1 MLKLFLCF
9 ITALVTVT
17 ASGDFVVLHSPN
29 SVLFNGNEEVEQ
41 SLLKE
46 VLAAA
51 LGFTVKLRGIWNGI
65 SITDPFRLPEAVV
78 VVAIEGVDS
87 LDIPKGKRFP
97 LNVNEVEETT
107 WQALRERLEE
117 RDNDNTL
124 VRISLGDGLD
134 ALGQSALGELKPTP
148 IDETSLRALSL
159 SKEEDK
165 KFLEEVQLL
174 HAIAKKAP
182 SAIKPDS
189 KSDIYWLVISGLRP
203 IFDAYGSNSTTSREA
218 LSLLN
223 NALNVIHDAFIQAYD
238 GQVLI
243 VAFTNDASKVHHIR
257 SVTLERQ
264 KRDTSDTANKT
275 KNIGSLLED
284 KWVHNSTK
292 FNNNNN
298 NNYNNNNN
306 NAKKQDEQPENT
318 KIEAEEELKTNN
330 TNISSDETNNS
341 TANNDNSDHSGNN
354 ENQDLT
360 NKEHKIYSNT
370 QNIGQVYNLSK
381 KYSEDYPVIFNIFLW
396 FGVVFV
402 FSLLAICIAISQMD
416 PGRDSIIYRM
426 TSNRMKKDN

>member
-1 MLKLFLCF
+1 MAISFRIKMFKLFLCF
-9 ITALVTVT
+9 VAALVAVK

-29 SVLFNGNEEVEQ
+29 SVMFNGNEEVEQ

-51 LGFTVKLRGIWNGI
+51 LGFTVKLRGIWSGI

-78 VVAIEGVDS
+78 AVAIEGVDS

-159 SKEEDK
+159 GKEEDK

-174 HAIAKKAP
+174 HAIANKAP

-189 KSDIYWLVISGLRP
+189 KPDIYWLVVSSLRP
-203 IFDAYGSNSTTSREA
+203 ILDTYGSNSTASREA

-243 VAFTNDASKVHHIR
+243 VAFTNDATKVHHIR
-257 SVTLERQ
+257 SVTLDRQ
-264 KRDTSDTANKT
+264 KRDAPDTQDDQRGEKKKIEDEEDSNTS
-275 KNIGSLLED
+275 
-284 KWVHNSTK
+284 
-292 FNNNNN
+292 NNNTST
-298 NNYNNNNN
+298 NY
-306 NAKKQDEQPENT
+306 
-318 KIEAEEELKTNN
+318 
-330 TNISSDETNNS
+330 SDMNNS
-341 TANNDNSDHSGNN
+341 TANSDTRDDSGIS
-354 ENQDLT
+354 ENQDMT
-360 NKEHKIYSNT
+360 NMDIYSNT
-370 QNIGQVYNLSK
+370 QNIGQDVTIRSRSK
-381 KYSEDYPVIFNIFLW
+381 DYTENYPIIFNILLW

-402 FSLLAICIAISQMD
+402 FSLFAICIAISQMD

>member
-1 MLKLFLCF
+1 MLKLFFCL
-9 ITALVTVT
+9 LTVFVAVK

-51 LGFTVKLRGIWNGI
+51 LGFTVKQRGTWSGI
-65 SITDPFRLPEAVV
+65 SIADPFNLPEAVV
-78 VVAIEGVDS
+78 VVAIEGVGS

-148 IDETSLRALSL
+148 IDETSLKALNL
-159 SKEEDK
+159 GKEDDK

-182 SAIKPDS
+182 SAIKSDL

-203 IFDAYGSNSTTSREA
+203 IFDDYGFNSTASREA
-218 LSLLN
+218 QTLFN
-223 NALNVIHDAFIQAYD
+223 NALTVIHDAFVQAYD

-257 SVTLERQ
+257 SVTLGRQ
-264 KRDTSDTANKT
+264 KRDTADTQSDHQAENK
-275 KNIGSLLED
+275 SVED
-284 KWVHNSTK
+284 
-292 FNNNNN
+292 
-298 NNYNNNNN
+298 
-306 NAKKQDEQPENT
+306 
-318 KIEAEEELKTNN
+318 EEDSN
-330 TNISSDETNNS
+330 TNIDSASKFDSDTDTSTASSDFRDDSEVTET
-341 TANNDNSDHSGNN
+341 D
-354 ENQDLT
+354 QDLT
-360 NKEHKIYSNT
+360 NMEHNINSNA
-370 QNIGQVYNLSK
+370 QSIRQEVYNLAK
-381 KYSEDYPVIFNIFLW
+381 VYSENYPVIFNIILW
-396 FGVVFV
+396 FGIAFV
-402 FSLLAICIAISQMD
+402 FSLLATCIAIGQMD
-416 PGRDSIIYRM
+416 PGRDSVIYRM

>member
-1 MLKLFLCF
+1 MAISFRIKMFKLFLCF
-9 ITALVTVT
+9 VAALVAVK

-29 SVLFNGNEEVEQ
+29 SVMFNGNEEVEQ

-51 LGFTVKLRGIWNGI
+51 LGFTVKLRGIWSGI

-78 VVAIEGVDS
+78 AVAIEGVDS

-159 SKEEDK
+159 GKEEDK
-165 KFLEEVQLL
+165 KFLEEVELL
-174 HAIAKKAP
+174 HAIANKAP

-189 KSDIYWLVISGLRP
+189 KPDIYWLVVSSLRP
-203 IFDAYGSNSTTSREA
+203 ILDTYGSNSTASREA

-243 VAFTNDASKVHHIR
+243 VAFTNDATKVHHIR
-257 SVTLERQ
+257 SVTLDRQ
-264 KRDTSDTANKT
+264 KRDAPDTQDDQRDEKKKIEDEEDSNTS
-275 KNIGSLLED
+275 
-284 KWVHNSTK
+284 
-292 FNNNNN
+292 NNNTST
-298 NNYNNNNN
+298 NY
-306 NAKKQDEQPENT
+306 
-318 KIEAEEELKTNN
+318 
-330 TNISSDETNNS
+330 SDMNNS
-341 TANNDNSDHSGNN
+341 TANSDTRDDSGIS
-354 ENQDLT
+354 ENQDMT
-360 NKEHKIYSNT
+360 NMDIYSNT
-370 QNIGQVYNLSK
+370 QNIGQDVTIRSRSK
-381 KYSEDYPVIFNIFLW
+381 DYTENYPIIFNILLW

-402 FSLLAICIAISQMD
+402 FSLFAICIAISQMD

>member
-1 MLKLFLCF
+1 MFKLFLCF
-9 ITALVTVT
+9 IAALVAVK

-29 SVLFNGNEEVEQ
+29 SVLFSGNEEVEQ

-46 VLAAA
+46 VLAAG
-51 LGFTVKLRGIWNGI
+51 LGFTVKLRGIWSGI
-65 SITDPFRLPEAVV
+65 SITDPFSLPEAVV
-78 VVAIEGVDS
+78 AIVIEGVDS
-87 LDIPKGKRFP
+87 IDVPRGKRFP

-117 RDNDNTL
+117 RDNNNTL

-148 IDETSLRALSL
+148 IDETSLRALNL
-159 SKEEDK
+159 RKEEDR

-223 NALNVIHDAFIQAYD
+223 NALNAINDAFIQAYD
-238 GQVLI
+238 GQVMV

-264 KRDTSDTANKT
+264 KRDTPDVDDTTKAVETPSEAKRVKSNTVFSNDNNNKAIKQDQQHENTNIKDEEDSDTSVKNANKSSSGM
-275 KNIGSLLED
+275 K
-284 KWVHNSTK
+284 NSTNSGSHNDSGIK
-292 FNNNNN
+292 ESGQELTNM
-298 NNYNNNNN
+298 
-306 NAKKQDEQPENT
+306 ENT
-318 KIEAEEELKTNN
+318 KN
-330 TNISSDETNNS
+330 
-341 TANNDNSDHSGNN
+341 
-354 ENQDLT
+354 
-360 NKEHKIYSNT
+360 YNT
-370 QNIGQVYNLSK
+370 QSVGQEVQGLAQT
-381 KYSEDYPVIFNIFLW
+381 YSENYPVMFNIFLW

-402 FSLLAICIAISQMD
+402 FSLLAICITISQMD

>member
-1 MLKLFLCF
+1 MLKLFFCL
-9 ITALVTVT
+9 LTVFVAVK

-51 LGFTVKLRGIWNGI
+51 LGFTVKQRGTWSGI
-65 SITDPFRLPEAVV
+65 SIADPFNLPEAVV
-78 VVAIEGVDS
+78 VVAIEGVGS

-148 IDETSLRALSL
+148 IDETSLKALNL
-159 SKEEDK
+159 GKEDDK

-182 SAIKPDS
+182 SAIKSDL

-203 IFDAYGSNSTTSREA
+203 IFDDYGFNSTASREA
-218 LSLLN
+218 QTLFN
-223 NALNVIHDAFIQAYD
+223 NALTVIHDAFVQAYD

-257 SVTLERQ
+257 SVTLGRQ
-264 KRDTSDTANKT
+264 KRDTADTDDKT
-275 KNIGSLLED
+275 KSVDPTSELKEQ
-284 KWVHNSTK
+284 HNDIN
-292 FNNNNN
+292 FNNN
-298 NNYNNNNN
+298 
-306 NAKKQDEQPENT
+306 D
-318 KIEAEEELKTNN
+318 
-330 TNISSDETNNS
+330 NIAITE
-341 TANNDNSDHSGNN
+341 
-354 ENQDLT
+354 
-360 NKEHKIYSNT
+360 
-370 QNIGQVYNLSK
+370 VYNLAK
-381 KYSEDYPVIFNIFLW
+381 VYSENYPVIFNIILW
-396 FGVVFV
+396 FGVAFV
-402 FSLLAICIAISQMD
+402 FSLLAICIAIGQMD
-416 PGRDSIIYRM
+416 PGRDSVIYRM

>member
-1 MLKLFLCF
+1 MLKLLFC
-9 ITALVTVT
+9 LVATFVIVK
-17 ASGDFVVLHSPN
+17 ANGDFVVLHSPN

-51 LGFTVKLRGIWNGI
+51 LGFTVKLRGSWSGM
-65 SITDPFRLPEAVV
+65 SITNPFSLPEAVV
-78 VVAIEGVDS
+78 AIVIEGVDS
-87 LDIPKGKRFP
+87 LDIPKAKRFP

-107 WQALRERLEE
+107 WQALRARLEE
-117 RDNDNTL
+117 RDSDNDNTL
-124 VRISLGDGLD
+124 VRISLSDGLD

-148 IDETSLRALSL
+148 IDETSLRGLSL
-159 SKEEDK
+159 RKEEDK
-165 KFLEEVQLL
+165 RFLEEVQLL

-182 SAIKPDS
+182 SAITPDA

-203 IFDAYGSNSTTSREA
+203 VFDVHGSNSTTSREA
-218 LSLLN
+218 LLLLN

-257 SVTLERQ
+257 SVTLGRQ
-264 KRDTSDTANKT
+264 KRETTDTGDKNKNVEST
-275 KNIGSLLED
+275 SEPKRQ
-284 KWVHNSTK
+284 HNNTE

-298 NNYNNNNN
+298 NVIKEIHNL
-306 NAKKQDEQPENT
+306 AKY
-318 KIEAEEELKTNN
+318 
-330 TNISSDETNNS
+330 
-341 TANNDNSDHSGNN
+341 
-354 ENQDLT
+354 
-360 NKEHKIYSNT
+360 YS
-370 QNIGQVYNLSK
+370 K
-381 KYSEDYPVIFNIFLW
+381 DYPAIFNILLW

-402 FSLLAICIAISQMD
+402 FSLLAICIVISQMD

>member
-1 MLKLFLCF
+1 MFKLFLCF
-9 ITALVTVT
+9 TAALIAVK

-29 SVLFNGNEEVEQ
+29 SVLFSGNEEVEQ

-46 VLAAA
+46 VLAAG
-51 LGFTVKLRGIWNGI
+51 LGFTVKLRGIWSGI
-65 SITDPFRLPEAVV
+65 SITDPFSLPEAVV
-78 VVAIEGVDS
+78 AIVIEGVDS
-87 LDIPKGKRFP
+87 IDVPRGKRFP

-117 RDNDNTL
+117 RDNNNTL

-148 IDETSLRALSL
+148 IDETSLRALNL
-159 SKEEDK
+159 RKEEDR

-203 IFDAYGSNSTTSREA
+203 IFDTYGSNSTTSREA

-223 NALNVIHDAFIQAYD
+223 NAMNVINDAFIQTYD
-238 GQVLI
+238 GQVMV

-264 KRDTSDTANKT
+264 KRESSDLAPNATEGVET
-275 KNIGSLLED
+275 PLEA
-284 KWVHNSTK
+284 KR
-292 FNNNNN
+292 FNNTMFSND
-298 NNYNNNNN
+298 NN
-306 NAKKQDEQPENT
+306 NAIKQNEQDENT
-318 KIEAEEELKTNN
+318 NIEGEEESDTGVNN
-330 TNISSDETNNS
+330 TNKSNSDTNNS
-341 TANNDNSDHSGNN
+341 SANSETHDDSGIN
-354 ENQDLT
+354 ESGQELT
-360 NKEHKIYSNT
+360 NMEHTKNYNT
-370 QNIGQVYNLSK
+370 QSVGQEIQGLAKTYTNN
-381 KYSEDYPVIFNIFLW
+381 YPVVFNIFLW

>member
-1 MLKLFLCF
+1 MAISFKIKMFKLFLCF
-9 ITALVTVT
+9 VAALVAVK

-29 SVLFNGNEEVEQ
+29 SVMFNGNEEVEQ

-51 LGFTVKLRGIWNGI
+51 LGFTVKLRGIWSGI

-78 VVAIEGVDS
+78 AVAIEGVDS

-159 SKEEDK
+159 GKEEDK

-174 HAIAKKAP
+174 HAIANKAP

-189 KSDIYWLVISGLRP
+189 KPDIYWLVVSSLRP
-203 IFDAYGSNSTTSREA
+203 ILDTYGSNSTASREA

-243 VAFTNDASKVHHIR
+243 VAFTNDATKVHHIR
-257 SVTLERQ
+257 SVTLDRQ
-264 KRDTSDTANKT
+264 KRDAPDTQDDQRGEKKKIEDEEDSNTS
-275 KNIGSLLED
+275 
-284 KWVHNSTK
+284 
-292 FNNNNN
+292 NNNTST
-298 NNYNNNNN
+298 NY
-306 NAKKQDEQPENT
+306 
-318 KIEAEEELKTNN
+318 
-330 TNISSDETNNS
+330 SDMNNS
-341 TANNDNSDHSGNN
+341 TANSDTRDDSGIS
-354 ENQDLT
+354 ENQDMT
-360 NKEHKIYSNT
+360 NMDIYSNT
-370 QNIGQVYNLSK
+370 QNIGQDVTIRSRSK
-381 KYSEDYPVIFNIFLW
+381 DYTENYPIIFNILLW

-402 FSLLAICIAISQMD
+402 FSLFAICIAISQMD

>member
-264 KRDTSDTANKT
+264 KRDTSDT
-275 KNIGSLLED
+275 
-284 KWVHNSTK
+284 
-292 FNNNNN
+292 
-298 NNYNNNNN
+298 
-306 NAKKQDEQPENT
+306 QDEQPENR
-318 KIEAEEELKTNN
+318 KIEAEEDLKTNN

-341 TANNDNSDHSGNN
+341 TANNDNSDHNGNN

>member
-1 MLKLFLCF
+1 MLKLFVCF
-9 ITALVTVT
+9 IAIFIAVA

-29 SVLFNGNEEVEQ
+29 SVIFNGNEEVEQ

-51 LGFTVKLRGIWNGI
+51 LGYTVKLRGIWNGI
-65 SITDPFRLPEAVV
+65 SITDPFSPPEAVV
-78 VVAIEGVDS
+78 AVVVEGIDS

-107 WQALRERLEE
+107 WQALRGRLEE

-148 IDETSLRALSL
+148 IDESSLRALSL
-159 SKEEDK
+159 RKEEDK

-203 IFDAYGSNSTTSREA
+203 IFDVYGNNSTASKEA
-218 LSLLN
+218 ISLLN
-223 NALNVIHDAFIQAYD
+223 NALSVIHDAFIQAYD

-257 SVTLERQ
+257 SVTQERQ
-264 KRDTSDTANKT
+264 KRDTSETTGAEVDI
-275 KNIGSLLED
+275 KNLAKEY
-284 KWVHNSTK
+284 ST
-292 FNNNNN
+292 
-298 NNYNNNNN
+298 
-306 NAKKQDEQPENT
+306 
-318 KIEAEEELKTNN
+318 
-330 TNISSDETNNS
+330 
-341 TANNDNSDHSGNN
+341 
-354 ENQDLT
+354 
-360 NKEHKIYSNT
+360 
-370 QNIGQVYNLSK
+370 
-381 KYSEDYPVIFNIFLW
+381 DYPAIFNIILW

-402 FSLLAICIAISQMD
+402 FSLLAICIAIAQMD

>member
-1 MLKLFLCF
+1 MLKLFVCF
-9 ITALVTVT
+9 IAIFIAV
-17 ASGDFVVLHSPN
+17 AANGDFVVLHSPN
-29 SVLFNGNEEVEQ
+29 SVLFHGNEEVEQ

-51 LGFTVKLRGIWNGI
+51 LGFTVKLRGVWSGI
-65 SITDPFRLPEAVV
+65 SITDPFSLPEAVV
-78 VVAIEGVDS
+78 AVVIEGIDS

-107 WQALRERLEE
+107 WQALRGRLEE

-148 IDETSLRALSL
+148 IDESSLRALSL
-159 SKEEDK
+159 RKEEDK

-203 IFDAYGSNSTTSREA
+203 IFDVYGSNSTASKEA

-257 SVTLERQ
+257 SVTQERQ
-264 KRDTSDTANKT
+264 KRETLDTDGKEVANKT
-275 KNIGSLLED
+275 NNIES
-284 KWVHNSTK
+284 STDVK
-292 FNNNNN
+292 HNNNNTN
-298 NNYNNNNN
+298 SF
-306 NAKKQDEQPENT
+306 NANMLSKQDEHQGDNT
-318 KIEAEEELKTNN
+318 KLTNEEDKDTNIDKPEHFDTNGDTNVSNHNDNGDINNN
-330 TNISSDETNNS
+330 TN
-341 TANNDNSDHSGNN
+341 
-354 ENQDLT
+354 LT
-360 NKEHKIYSNT
+360 NGENIVKSNR
-370 QNIGQVYNLSK
+370 QSIGQEIKNLAK
-381 KYSEDYPVIFNIFLW
+381 EYSTDYPAIFNIILW

-402 FSLLAICIAISQMD
+402 FSLLAICIAIAQMD

>member
-1 MLKLFLCF
+1 MLKLFWGF
-9 ITALVTVT
+9 IAVIVAVK

-51 LGFTVKLRGIWNGI
+51 LGFTVKLRGTWSGI
-65 SITDPFRLPEAVV
+65 SIADPFSLPEAVV
-78 VVAIEGVDS
+78 AVAIEGVGS
-87 LDIPKGKRFP
+87 LDIPRGKRFP

-148 IDETSLRALSL
+148 IDEASLKALNL
-159 SKEEDK
+159 RKEDDK

-203 IFDAYGSNSTTSREA
+203 IFDDYGYNSTTSREA

-223 NALNVIHDAFIQAYD
+223 NALNIIRDAFVQAYD

-257 SVTLERQ
+257 SVTIGRQ
-264 KRDTSDTANKT
+264 KRDTNETQNDHQDENKNVEDEEDT
-275 KNIGSLLED
+275 NINIDSASKYD
-284 KWVHNSTK
+284 SNVNSTTPK
-292 FNNNNN
+292 SDSRDDSGVTESNQELTSTESNIYFNT
-298 NNYNNNNN
+298 
-306 NAKKQDEQPENT
+306 QMIGQ
-318 KIEAEEELKTNN
+318 KIHNLA
-330 TNISSDETNNS
+330 
-341 TANNDNSDHSGNN
+341 
-354 ENQDLT
+354 
-360 NKEHKIYSNT
+360 KIYSA
-370 QNIGQVYNLSK
+370 
-381 KYSEDYPVIFNIFLW
+381 DYPIIFNILLW

>member
-1 MLKLFLCF
+1 MAISFRIKMFKLFLCF
-9 ITALVTVT
+9 VAALVAVN

-29 SVLFNGNEEVEQ
+29 SVMFNGNEEVEQ

-51 LGFTVKLRGIWNGI
+51 LGFTVKLRGIWSGI

-78 VVAIEGVDS
+78 AVAIEGVDS

-159 SKEEDK
+159 GREEDK

-174 HAIAKKAP
+174 HAIANKAP

-189 KSDIYWLVISGLRP
+189 KPDIYWLVVSSLRP
-203 IFDAYGSNSTTSREA
+203 ILDTYGSNSTASREA

-243 VAFTNDASKVHHIR
+243 VAFTNDATKVHHIR
-257 SVTLERQ
+257 SVTLDRQ
-264 KRDTSDTANKT
+264 KRDAPDTDVTIRSRSKDYT
-275 KNIGSLLED
+275 E
-284 KWVHNSTK
+284 
-292 FNNNNN
+292 
-298 NNYNNNNN
+298 NY
-306 NAKKQDEQPENT
+306 P
-318 KIEAEEELKTNN
+318 I
-330 TNISSDETNNS
+330 
-341 TANNDNSDHSGNN
+341 
-354 ENQDLT
+354 
-360 NKEHKIYSNT
+360 
-370 QNIGQVYNLSK
+370 
-381 KYSEDYPVIFNIFLW
+381 IFNILLW

-402 FSLLAICIAISQMD
+402 FSLFAICIAISQMD

>member
-1 MLKLFLCF
+1 MAISFRIKMFKLFLCF
-9 ITALVTVT
+9 VAALVAVK

-29 SVLFNGNEEVEQ
+29 SVMFNGNEEVEQ

-51 LGFTVKLRGIWNGI
+51 LGFTVKLRGIWSGI

-78 VVAIEGVDS
+78 AVAIEGVDS

-159 SKEEDK
+159 GKEEDK

-174 HAIAKKAP
+174 HAIANKAP

-189 KSDIYWLVISGLRP
+189 KPDIYWLVVSSLRP
-203 IFDAYGSNSTTSREA
+203 ILDTYGSNSTASREA

-243 VAFTNDASKVHHIR
+243 VAFTNDATKVHHIR
-257 SVTLERQ
+257 SVTLDRQ
-264 KRDTSDTANKT
+264 KRDAPDTQDDQRDEKKKIEDEEDSNTS
-275 KNIGSLLED
+275 
-284 KWVHNSTK
+284 
-292 FNNNNN
+292 NNNTST
-298 NNYNNNNN
+298 NY
-306 NAKKQDEQPENT
+306 
-318 KIEAEEELKTNN
+318 
-330 TNISSDETNNS
+330 SDMNNS
-341 TANNDNSDHSGNN
+341 TANSDTRDDSGIS
-354 ENQDLT
+354 ENQDMT
-360 NKEHKIYSNT
+360 NMDIYSNT
-370 QNIGQVYNLSK
+370 QNIGQDVTIRSRSK
-381 KYSEDYPVIFNIFLW
+381 DYTENYPIIFNILLW

-402 FSLLAICIAISQMD
+402 FSLFAICIAISQMD

>member
-264 KRDTSDTANKT
+264 KRDTSDT
-275 KNIGSLLED
+275 
-284 KWVHNSTK
+284 
-292 FNNNNN
+292 
-298 NNYNNNNN
+298 
-306 NAKKQDEQPENT
+306 QDEQPENT

>member
-1 MLKLFLCF
+1 MLKLFVCF
-9 ITALVTVT
+9 IAIFIAV
-17 ASGDFVVLHSPN
+17 AANGDFVVLHSPN
-29 SVLFNGNEEVEQ
+29 SVLFHGNEEVEQ

-51 LGFTVKLRGIWNGI
+51 LGFTVKLRGVWSGI
-65 SITDPFRLPEAVV
+65 SITDPFSLPEAVV
-78 VVAIEGVDS
+78 AVVIEGIDS

-107 WQALRERLEE
+107 WQALRGRLEE

-148 IDETSLRALSL
+148 IDESSLRALSL
-159 SKEEDK
+159 RKEEDK

-203 IFDAYGSNSTTSREA
+203 IFDVYGSNSTASKEA

-257 SVTLERQ
+257 SVTQERQ
-264 KRDTSDTANKT
+264 KREISDTDGKEVQDEHQGDNT
-275 KNIGSLLED
+275 KLTNEED
-284 KWVHNSTK
+284 KDTNIDKPEHFDTNGDTNVSNHND
-292 FNNNNN
+292 NGDIN
-298 NNYNNNNN
+298 
-306 NAKKQDEQPENT
+306 
-318 KIEAEEELKTNN
+318 NN
-330 TNISSDETNNS
+330 TN
-341 TANNDNSDHSGNN
+341 
-354 ENQDLT
+354 LT
-360 NKEHKIYSNT
+360 NGENIVKSNR
-370 QNIGQVYNLSK
+370 QSIGQEIKNLAK
-381 KYSEDYPVIFNIFLW
+381 EYSTDYPAIFNIILW

-402 FSLLAICIAISQMD
+402 FSLLAICIAIAQMD

>member
-1 MLKLFLCF
+1 MFKLFLCF
-9 ITALVTVT
+9 TAALIAVK

-29 SVLFNGNEEVEQ
+29 SVLFSGNEEVEQ

-46 VLAAA
+46 VLAAG
-51 LGFTVKLRGIWNGI
+51 LGFTVKLRGIWSGI
-65 SITDPFRLPEAVV
+65 SITDPFSLPEAVV
-78 VVAIEGVDS
+78 AIVIEGVDS
-87 LDIPKGKRFP
+87 IDVPRGKRFP

-117 RDNDNTL
+117 RDNNNTL

-148 IDETSLRALSL
+148 IDETSLRALNL
-159 SKEEDK
+159 RKEEDR

-203 IFDAYGSNSTTSREA
+203 IFDTYGSNSTTSREA

-223 NALNVIHDAFIQAYD
+223 NAMNVINDAFIQTYD
-238 GQVLI
+238 GQVMV

-264 KRDTSDTANKT
+264 KRESSDLAPNATEGVET
-275 KNIGSLLED
+275 PLEA
-284 KWVHNSTK
+284 KR
-292 FNNNNN
+292 FNNTMFSND
-298 NNYNNNNN
+298 NN
-306 NAKKQDEQPENT
+306 NAIKEIQGLAKT
-318 KIEAEEELKTNN
+318 YTNN
-330 TNISSDETNNS
+330 
-341 TANNDNSDHSGNN
+341 
-354 ENQDLT
+354 
-360 NKEHKIYSNT
+360 
-370 QNIGQVYNLSK
+370 
-381 KYSEDYPVIFNIFLW
+381 YPVVFNIFLW

>member
-1 MLKLFLCF
+1 MLKLFFCL
-9 ITALVTVT
+9 LTVFVAVK

-51 LGFTVKLRGIWNGI
+51 LGFTVKQRGTWSGI
-65 SITDPFRLPEAVV
+65 SIADPFNLPEAVV
-78 VVAIEGVDS
+78 VVAIEGVGS

-148 IDETSLRALSL
+148 IDETSLKALNL
-159 SKEEDK
+159 GKEDDK

-182 SAIKPDS
+182 SAIKSDL

-203 IFDAYGSNSTTSREA
+203 IFDDYGFNSTASREA
-218 LSLLN
+218 QTLFN
-223 NALNVIHDAFIQAYD
+223 NALTVIHDAFVQAYD

-257 SVTLERQ
+257 SVTLGRQ
-264 KRDTSDTANKT
+264 KRDTADTDDKT
-275 KNIGSLLED
+275 KSVDPTSELKEQ
-284 KWVHNSTK
+284 HNDIN
-292 FNNNNN
+292 FNNNDNI
-298 NNYNNNNN
+298 
-306 NAKKQDEQPENT
+306 AITQSDHQDENKSVED
-318 KIEAEEELKTNN
+318 EEDSN
-330 TNISSDETNNS
+330 TNIDSASKFDSDTDTSTTSSDFRDDSGVTET
-341 TANNDNSDHSGNN
+341 D
-354 ENQDLT
+354 QDLT
-360 NKEHKIYSNT
+360 NMEHNINSNA
-370 QNIGQVYNLSK
+370 QSIRQEVYNLAK
-381 KYSEDYPVIFNIFLW
+381 VYSENYPVIFNIILW
-396 FGVVFV
+396 FGVAFV
-402 FSLLAICIAISQMD
+402 FSLLAICIAIGQMD
-416 PGRDSIIYRM
+416 PGRDSVIYRM

>member
-1 MLKLFLCF
+1 MLKLFLCCIAVF
-9 ITALVTVT
+9 VAVK

-51 LGFTVKLRGIWNGI
+51 LGFTVKLRGIWSGI
-65 SITDPFRLPEAVV
+65 SITDPFSLPEAVV
-78 VVAIEGVDS
+78 AVVIEGVDS

-97 LNVNEVEETT
+97 LYVNEVEETT

-148 IDETSLRALSL
+148 IDESSLRALNL
-159 SKEEDK
+159 RKEEDK

-218 LSLLN
+218 LLLLN
-223 NALNVIHDAFIQAYD
+223 NALNVIHDAFIQAYE

-257 SVTLERQ
+257 SVTQERQ
-264 KRDTSDTANKT
+264 KREASEPANKT
-275 KNIGSLLED
+275 
-284 KWVHNSTK
+284 NSIESPSEVKHVYNDTK
-292 FNNNNN
+292 FNNSNILP
-298 NNYNNNNN
+298 
-306 NAKKQDEQPENT
+306 KQDDHPADSTDIEN
-318 KIEAEEELKTNN
+318 EEDLN
-330 TNISSDETNNS
+330 TNITSTSELYSDVDSSTTVNDFDNDSDVGKNNTDLNNTTNTVN
-341 TANNDNSDHSGNN
+341 
-354 ENQDLT
+354 
-360 NKEHKIYSNT
+360 SNT
-370 QNIGQVYNLSK
+370 QIIGQVPQTL
-381 KYSEDYPVIFNIFLW
+381 
-396 FGVVFV
+396 
-402 FSLLAICIAISQMD
+402 
-416 PGRDSIIYRM
+416 
-426 TSNRMKKDN
+426 

>member
-1 MLKLFLCF
+1 MAISFRIKMFKLFLCF
-9 ITALVTVT
+9 VAALVAVK

-29 SVLFNGNEEVEQ
+29 SVMFNGNEEVEQ

-51 LGFTVKLRGIWNGI
+51 LGFTVKLRGIWSGI

-78 VVAIEGVDS
+78 AVAIEGVDS

-159 SKEEDK
+159 GKEEDK

-174 HAIAKKAP
+174 HAIANKAP

-189 KSDIYWLVISGLRP
+189 KPDIYWLVVSSLRP
-203 IFDAYGSNSTTSREA
+203 ILDTYGSNSTASREA

-243 VAFTNDASKVHHIR
+243 VAFTNDATKVHHIR
-257 SVTLERQ
+257 SVTLDRQ
-264 KRDTSDTANKT
+264 KRDAPDTQDDQRGEKKKIEDEEDSNTS
-275 KNIGSLLED
+275 
-284 KWVHNSTK
+284 
-292 FNNNNN
+292 NNNTST
-298 NNYNNNNN
+298 NY
-306 NAKKQDEQPENT
+306 
-318 KIEAEEELKTNN
+318 
-330 TNISSDETNNS
+330 SDMNNS
-341 TANNDNSDHSGNN
+341 TANSDTRDDSGIS
-354 ENQDLT
+354 ENQDMT
-360 NKEHKIYSNT
+360 NMDIYSNT
-370 QNIGQVYNLSK
+370 QYIGQDVTIRSRSK
-381 KYSEDYPVIFNIFLW
+381 DYTENYPIIFNILLW

-402 FSLLAICIAISQMD
+402 FSLFAICIAISQMD

>member
-1 MLKLFLCF
+1 MVISLKLKMLKLFLCF
-9 ITALVTVT
+9 IIALTAVE
-17 ASGDFVVLHSPN
+17 ASGDFLVLHSPN
-29 SVLFNGNEEVEQ
+29 SILFNGNEEVEQ

-51 LGFTVKLRGIWNGI
+51 LGFTVKLRGIWNGMY
-65 SITDPFRLPEAVV
+65 ITDPFSLPEAVV
-78 VVAIEGVDS
+78 AVAIEGVDS

-107 WQALRERLEE
+107 WQALRERLEV

-189 KSDIYWLVISGLRP
+189 KSDIYWLVVSGLKP
-203 IFDAYGSNSTTSREA
+203 VFDLYGSNSTTSKEA

-223 NALNVIHDAFIQAYD
+223 NGLNVISDAFTQAYD

-243 VAFTNDASKVHHIR
+243 VAFTNDASKVHHTR

-264 KRDTSDTANKT
+264 KRDASDAQDDQRGEK
-275 KNIGSLLED
+275 KNVQGEGDVTVVIIEPENITNELLSEII
-284 KWVHNSTK
+284 NST
-292 FNNNNN
+292 
-298 NNYNNNNN
+298 
-306 NAKKQDEQPENT
+306 EN
-318 KIEAEEELKTNN
+318 IE
-330 TNISSDETNNS
+330 SPYDSGF
-341 TANNDNSDHSGNN
+341 SDHDQN
-354 ENQDLT
+354 LT
-360 NKEHKIYSNT
+360 NTEHIINSNT
-370 QNIGQVYNLSK
+370 QSIGQIQIYSIGK
-381 KYSEDYPVIFNIFLW
+381 KYSENYPVIFNIFLW
-396 FGVVFV
+396 FGIVFV
-402 FSLLAICIAISQMD
+402 FSLLAICSM
-416 PGRDSIIYRM
+416 
-426 TSNRMKKDN
+426 

>member
-1 MLKLFLCF
+1 MLKLFFCL
-9 ITALVTVT
+9 LTVFVAVK

-51 LGFTVKLRGIWNGI
+51 LGFTVKQRGTWSGI
-65 SITDPFRLPEAVV
+65 SIADPFNLPEAVV
-78 VVAIEGVDS
+78 VVAIEGVGS

-148 IDETSLRALSL
+148 IDETSLKALNL
-159 SKEEDK
+159 GKEDDK

-182 SAIKPDS
+182 SAIKSDL

-203 IFDAYGSNSTTSREA
+203 IFDDYGFNSTASREA
-218 LSLLN
+218 QTLFN
-223 NALNVIHDAFIQAYD
+223 NALTVIHDAFVQAYD

-257 SVTLERQ
+257 SVTLGRQ
-264 KRDTSDTANKT
+264 KRDTADTQSD
-275 KNIGSLLED
+275 
-284 KWVHNSTK
+284 H
-292 FNNNNN
+292 
-298 NNYNNNNN
+298 
-306 NAKKQDEQPENT
+306 QDENKSVED
-318 KIEAEEELKTNN
+318 EEDSN
-330 TNISSDETNNS
+330 TNIDSASKFDSDTDTSTTSSDFRDDSGVTET
-341 TANNDNSDHSGNN
+341 D
-354 ENQDLT
+354 QDLT
-360 NKEHKIYSNT
+360 NMEHNINSNA
-370 QNIGQVYNLSK
+370 QSIRQEVYNLAK
-381 KYSEDYPVIFNIFLW
+381 VYSENYPVIFNIILW
-396 FGVVFV
+396 FGVAFV
-402 FSLLAICIAISQMD
+402 FSLLAICIAIGQMD
-416 PGRDSIIYRM
+416 PGRDSVIYRM

>member
-1 MLKLFLCF
+1 MLKLFWGF
-9 ITALVTVT
+9 IAVIVAVK

-51 LGFTVKLRGIWNGI
+51 LGFTVKQRGTWSGI
-65 SITDPFRLPEAVV
+65 SIADPFSLPEAVV
-78 VVAIEGVDS
+78 AVAIEGVGS
-87 LDIPKGKRFP
+87 LDIPRGKRFP

-148 IDETSLRALSL
+148 IDEASLKALNL
-159 SKEEDK
+159 RKEDDK

-203 IFDAYGSNSTTSREA
+203 IFDDYGYNSTTSREA

-223 NALNVIHDAFIQAYD
+223 NALNIIRDAFVQAYD

-257 SVTLERQ
+257 SVTIGRQ
-264 KRDTSDTANKT
+264 KRDTNETDKI
-275 KNIGSLLED
+275 KNVESTSEHTQL
-284 KWVHNSTK
+284 HNDADLT
-292 FNNNNN
+292 NNNNIIIKQN
-298 NNYNNNNN
+298 DH
-306 NAKKQDEQPENT
+306 QDENKTVED
-318 KIEAEEELKTNN
+318 EED
-330 TNISSDETNNS
+330 TNINIDSASKYDSNVNNS
-341 TANNDNSDHSGNN
+341 TAKSDFRDDSGVT
-354 ENQDLT
+354 ESNQELT
-360 NKEHKIYSNT
+360 STESNIYFNT
-370 QNIGQVYNLSK
+370 QIIGQKIHNLAKVYSA
-381 KYSEDYPVIFNIFLW
+381 DYPIIFNILLW

>member
-1 MLKLFLCF
+1 MLKLFLCCIAVF
-9 ITALVTVT
+9 VAVK

-51 LGFTVKLRGIWNGI
+51 LGFTVKLRGIWSGI
-65 SITDPFRLPEAVV
+65 SITDPFSLPEAVV
-78 VVAIEGVDS
+78 AVVIEGVDS

-97 LNVNEVEETT
+97 LYVNEVEETT

-148 IDETSLRALSL
+148 IDESSLRALNL
-159 SKEEDK
+159 RKEEDK

-218 LSLLN
+218 LLLLN
-223 NALNVIHDAFIQAYD
+223 NALNVIHDAFIQAYE

-257 SVTLERQ
+257 SVTQERQ
-264 KRDTSDTANKT
+264 KREASEPANKT
-275 KNIGSLLED
+275 
-284 KWVHNSTK
+284 NSIESPSEVKHVYNDTK
-292 FNNNNN
+292 FNNSNIPP
-298 NNYNNNNN
+298 
-306 NAKKQDEQPENT
+306 KQDDHPADSTDIEN
-318 KIEAEEELKTNN
+318 EEDLN
-330 TNISSDETNNS
+330 TNITSTSELYSDVDSSTTVNDFDNDSDVGKNNTDLNNTTNTVN
-341 TANNDNSDHSGNN
+341 
-354 ENQDLT
+354 
-360 NKEHKIYSNT
+360 SNT
-370 QNIGQVYNLSK
+370 QIIGQVPQTL
-381 KYSEDYPVIFNIFLW
+381 
-396 FGVVFV
+396 
-402 FSLLAICIAISQMD
+402 
-416 PGRDSIIYRM
+416 
-426 TSNRMKKDN
+426 

>member
-264 KRDTSDTANKT
+264 KRDTSDT
-275 KNIGSLLED
+275 
-284 KWVHNSTK
+284 
-292 FNNNNN
+292 
-298 NNYNNNNN
+298 
-306 NAKKQDEQPENT
+306 
-318 KIEAEEELKTNN
+318 
-330 TNISSDETNNS
+330 
-341 TANNDNSDHSGNN
+341 
-354 ENQDLT
+354 
-360 NKEHKIYSNT
+360 
-370 QNIGQVYNLSK
+370 VYNLSK

>member
-1 MLKLFLCF
+1 MAISFRIKMFKLFLCF
-9 ITALVTVT
+9 VAALAAVK

-29 SVLFNGNEEVEQ
+29 SVIFNGNEEVEQ

-51 LGFTVKLRGIWNGI
+51 LGFTVKLRGIWSGI

-78 VVAIEGVDS
+78 AVAIEGVDS

-159 SKEEDK
+159 GKEEDK

-174 HAIAKKAP
+174 HAIANKAP

-189 KSDIYWLVISGLRP
+189 KPDIYWLVVSSLRP
-203 IFDAYGSNSTTSREA
+203 ILDTYGSNSTASREA

-243 VAFTNDASKVHHIR
+243 VAFTNDATKVHHIR
-257 SVTLERQ
+257 SVTLDRQ
-264 KRDTSDTANKT
+264 KRDAPDTANRT
-275 KNIGSLLED
+275 KNLESASEA
-284 KWVHNSTK
+284 KRMNNSTI

-298 NNYNNNNN
+298 NDNYNNNNN
-306 NAKKQDEQPENT
+306 NDVIKDVTIRSRSKDYTEN
-318 KIEAEEELKTNN
+318 
-330 TNISSDETNNS
+330 
-341 TANNDNSDHSGNN
+341 
-354 ENQDLT
+354 
-360 NKEHKIYSNT
+360 
-370 QNIGQVYNLSK
+370 
-381 KYSEDYPVIFNIFLW
+381 YPIIFNILLW

-402 FSLLAICIAISQMD
+402 FSLFAICIAISQMD

>member
-9 ITALVTVT
+9 VIALTAVEAT
-17 ASGDFVVLHSPN
+17 GDFVVLHSPN

-46 VLAAA
+46 VFAAA
-51 LGFTVKLRGIWNGI
+51 LGFTVKLRGVWNGI
-65 SITDPFRLPEAVV
+65 CITDPFSLPEAIVAVV
-78 VVAIEGVDS
+78 VEGVDS
-87 LDIPKGKRFP
+87 LDIPRGKRYP

-117 RDNDNTL
+117 RDNNNTL
-124 VRISLGDGLD
+124 VRISLGDGVD

-159 SKEEDK
+159 RKDVDT

-189 KSDIYWLVISGLRP
+189 KSDIYWFVISGLQP
-203 IFDAYGSNSTTSREA
+203 VFDAYGSNSTVSKEA

-223 NALNVIHDAFIQAYD
+223 NALNVIHDTFIQAYD
-238 GQVLI
+238 GKVLI

-257 SVTLERQ
+257 SVALERQ
-264 KRDTSDTANKT
+264 KRDTADAIDMHS
-275 KNIGSLLED
+275 IG
-284 KWVHNSTK
+284 
-292 FNNNNN
+292 
-298 NNYNNNNN
+298 
-306 NAKKQDEQPENT
+306 
-318 KIEAEEELKTNN
+318 
-330 TNISSDETNNS
+330 
-341 TANNDNSDHSGNN
+341 
-354 ENQDLT
+354 
-360 NKEHKIYSNT
+360 
-370 QNIGQVYNLSK
+370 K
-381 KYSEDYPVIFNIFLW
+381 KYSKNYPVIFNIFLW
-396 FGVVFV
+396 FGIVFV
-402 FSLLAICIAISQMD
+402 FSLLAICITISKMD